1 MKKFSPKIISAW
13 VISVLLGASFLFA
26 GFPKISPNESMISRF
41 EAWGYSGDFA
51 IFIGIVELTVG
62 LTVLWPRTV
71 FYGALLLA
79 VEMIGAAWTHI
90 HTGIGSPLF
99 AFIYLAMAMI
109 LLVLRRKDAYWL
121 PEALRAR

>member
-1 MKKFSPKIISAW
+1 
-13 VISVLLGASFLFA
+13 
-26 GFPKISPNESMISRF
+26 MISRF
-41 EAWGYSGDFA
+41 EAWGYSGEFA

-62 LTVLWPRTV
+62 LTVLWPKTV

-90 HTGIGSPLF
+90 YTGIGSPFF

-121 PEALRAR
+121 PEALRVR